1 MKVCELLE
9 EFEFLP
15 SKEKQKFLIEAW
27 IRFHSEISNE
37 DFMKEFAKII
47 YNNEV
52 NNNDRILYENI
63 IQKMKGIEKL

>member
-1 MKVCELLE
+1 MKVCELL
-9 EFEFLP
+9 
-15 SKEKQKFLIEAW
+15 EAW

-47 YNNEV
+47 YNDEV